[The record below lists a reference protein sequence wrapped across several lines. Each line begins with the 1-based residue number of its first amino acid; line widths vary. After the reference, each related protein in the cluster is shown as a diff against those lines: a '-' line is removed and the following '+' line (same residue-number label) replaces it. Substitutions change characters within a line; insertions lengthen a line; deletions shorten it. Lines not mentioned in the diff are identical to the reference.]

1 MPPKGDAVMP
11 EAAWPFAEEDE
22 KEGYQGWEAGTND
35 ARANFDAG
43 PELGE
48 GTGVYDPWIR

>member
-48 GTGVYDPWIR
+48 GTGVYDRWIR